1 MLATLG
7 KPPTGDQWATEWK
20 FDGQRGLIVVDDG
33 VTVFSRS
40 GADVTRT
47 FPEVAAHISE
57 AVGRRRLVLDG
68 EIVALDGQ
76 GRPCFQRLQQRWPQ
90 QRRPSADLLH
100 RVPVRFCPFDILSLD
115 GADVTT
121 RPYAERR
128 ELLETAMAGAP
139 KVPPVPRFSVSDA
152 SPSEMLAVAA
162 EHDMEGIV
170 VKRLDSHYRAGRSNA
185 WIKCP
190 VRNSADVVIAGWWPA
205 SGPGGTQAVG
215 ALLLAGHNNEGQ
227 LVAVGDVGTGFS
239 ATARRRMFEMLVR
252 VERKTA
258 PILGPA
264 NRLPGVRWA
273 RPKYVGEVA
282 FREYVPGQGLRHT
295 SSKGLR
301 EVDAASVKLPSLR

>member
-1 MLATLG
+1 M
-7 KPPTGDQWATEWK
+7 
-20 FDGQRGLIVVDDG
+20 
-33 VTVFSRS
+33 
-40 GADVTRT
+40 
-47 FPEVAAHISE
+47 
-57 AVGRRRLVLDG
+57 
-68 EIVALDGQ
+68 ALDGQ

-90 QRRPSADLLH
+90 QRRPLADLLH
-100 RVPVRFCPFDILSLD
+100 RVPVRSRPFDILSLD

-139 KVPPVPRFSVSDA
+139 KVPPVPRFSISDA

-185 WIKCP
+185 WIECP

-205 SGPGGTQAVG
+205 PAWAQTSGCGRFAPCRPQQRRTAGRCRRRRDGFQRDGTPADVRDVG
-215 ALLLAGHNNEGQ
+215 ASRAQDCADTGPCEPLA
-227 LVAVGDVGTGFS
+227 
-239 ATARRRMFEMLVR
+239 
-252 VERKTA
+252 
-258 PILGPA
+258 
-264 NRLPGVRWA
+264 GVRWA

-295 SSKGLR
+295 SWKGLR